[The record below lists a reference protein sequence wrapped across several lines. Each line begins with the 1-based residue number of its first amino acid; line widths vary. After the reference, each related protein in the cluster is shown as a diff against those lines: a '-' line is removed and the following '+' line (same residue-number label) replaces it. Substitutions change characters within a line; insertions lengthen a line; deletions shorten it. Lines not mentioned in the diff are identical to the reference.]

1 MIRLAKVIPYIKFN
15 MLPKSIRKFIRKKK
29 AELRKIFNDE
39 EKVQEELRKI
49 LKEKFNLDFKN

>member
-1 MIRLAKVIPYIKFN
+1 